1 MATIMVDEEKVT
13 NNLKYWGDL
22 FPMMAMEECGELI
35 QAISKMERFKS
46 GHLPKYADHEMSYK
60 DNLLEEIRDVYMVLA
75 TLQVLYDIKNTDVQ
89 KSINEKLDRTY

>member
-1 MATIMVDEEKVT
+1 MAKIVVDKEKVT

-60 DNLLEEIRDVYMVLA
+60 EDLLEEIRDVYMVLA
-75 TLQVLYDIKNTDVQ
+75 TLQVLYGIEDEDVQ
-89 KSINEKLDRTY
+89 KAINEKIDRKY